1 MNNDS
6 LDSKL
11 VILVEKYIDKF
22 TEIPPIFCDSLS
34 EYRKKELLN
43 QALLANKPIENK
55 QPMWNSNSLRDTT
68 VSYNF

>member
-1 MNNDS
+1 MDDRS

-11 VILVEKYIDKF
+11 VVLVEEYIDKF

-43 QALLANKPIENK
+43 QALLANKPIENM
-55 QPMWNSNSLRDTT
+55 QAM
-68 VSYNF
+68 

>member
-1 MNNDS
+1 MNNDF

-43 QALLANKPIENK
+43 QALLANKPIENM
-55 QPMWNSNSLRDTT
+55 QAM
-68 VSYNF
+68 